1 MTLNFRKIQAPS
13 QCWSYFQHNPL
24 PIPTR
29 LSAEPQNH
37 SRHYESRCYAFCTT
51 SSRLTISRKV
61 PVNIFSLRP
70 TRHPPKTDDHA
81 PNGSVLYFFIFTK
94 ILSMVFYVFCNPS
107 TANLTWCT
115 EILYSTSF
123 LQMCLSV
130 SVNVYFYLLIII
142 KTVIINVCGVYE
154 MRS

>member
-29 LSAEPQNH
+29 LSAEFQNH

-81 PNGSVLYFFIFTK
+81 PNGSVLYFFIFTR

-107 TANLTWCT
+107 QASLTWVHGN
-115 EILYSTSF
+115 S
-123 LQMCLSV
+123 LSYLV
-130 SVNVYFYLLIII
+130 LHMRLTASVNVYVYII
-142 KTVIINVCGVYE
+142 KIINTVKINLCGVYE
-154 MRS
+154 MRL